1 MSFLIE
7 QLKQL
12 VGLLGEENI
21 PYAICGGLALAV
33 HGKPRA
39 TVDIDILVQ
48 EQDLQKVMSVG
59 RRAGFNLPAGDMNFS
74 DGKIKIRRLSK
85 IVPKYADDV
94 LTLDMLLVTPEVK
107 DVWDSRERRA
117 WEFGDVWVVSR
128 EGLIKLKQI
137 SGRPNDLRD
146 IENLN
151 SGRG

>member
-12 VGLLGEENI
+12 VALLTAEKI

-39 TVDIDILVQ
+39 TVDIDILIQ
-48 EQDLQKVMSVG
+48 ETDLQKVMAVG
-59 RRAGFNLPAGDMNFS
+59 KRAGFNLPAGDMNFAG
-74 DGKIKIRRLSK
+74 GKIKIRRLSK

-94 LTLDMLLVTPEVK
+94 LTLDMLLVTPDVQ
-107 DVWDSRERRA
+107 DVWETREQRA

-146 IENLN
+146 IENLS
-151 SGRG
+151 SGQE

>member
-1 MSFLIE
+1 MSFLID
-7 QLKQL
+7 QLKQV
-12 VGLLGEENI
+12 VGLLAAEKI
-21 PYAICGGLALAV
+21 PYAVCGGLALAV

-39 TVDIDILVQ
+39 TVDIDILIQ
-48 EQDLQKVMSVG
+48 EPDLQKVRDVG
-59 RRAGFNLPAGDMNFS
+59 KRAGFNLPAGDMNFS
-74 DGKIKIRRLSK
+74 GGKIKIRRLSK

-94 LTLDMLLVTPEVK
+94 LTLDMLLVTPEVQ
-107 DVWDSRERRA
+107 DVWDSRELRA

-151 SGRG
+151 SKE